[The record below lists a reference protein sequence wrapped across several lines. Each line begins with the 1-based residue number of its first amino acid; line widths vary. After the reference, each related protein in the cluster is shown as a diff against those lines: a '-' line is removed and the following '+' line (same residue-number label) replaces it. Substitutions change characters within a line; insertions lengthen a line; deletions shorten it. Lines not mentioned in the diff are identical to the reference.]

1 MVFQEFM
8 NVIDISDPAKAG
20 RFLGHSLAEGVSQN
34 PKLYRLGD
42 VDRLDLIRQAKNRV
56 VPMVKTFATEIVGRL
71 GLADD
76 DLEVYCANA
85 IQAFGAAMEGHSLS
99 GAFH

>member
-1 MVFQEFM
+1 MIFQEFM
-8 NVIDISDPAKAG
+8 NIIDISDPAKAG
-20 RFLGHSLAEGVSQN
+20 RVLGHSIAEGVAQN

-56 VPMVKTFATEIVGRL
+56 APMVKLFATEIVGRL
-71 GLADD
+71 GLEDD
-76 DLEVYCANA
+76 DLDIYCTNA
-85 IQAFGAAMEGHSLS
+85 MQAFGAAMEGHSLS